1 MAAPRYTIRYKA
13 LFRGIHRLSLDSKGR
28 LSIPARYRQPLQD
41 EAALQASDG
50 KDNANPCPIWIRWCS
65 EL

>member
-1 MAAPRYTIRYKA
+1 M
-13 LFRGIHRLSLDSKGR
+13 FRGIHRLSLDSKGR

-65 EL
+65 AL